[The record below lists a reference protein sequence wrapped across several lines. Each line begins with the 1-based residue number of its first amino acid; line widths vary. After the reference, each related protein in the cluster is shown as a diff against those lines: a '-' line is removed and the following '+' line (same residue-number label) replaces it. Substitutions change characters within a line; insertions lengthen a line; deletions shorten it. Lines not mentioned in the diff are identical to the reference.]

1 MEQDKIIYNH
11 GKVVNACIV
20 YQISKHFNVSIYSTL
35 ENCFF
40 GAVSLTK
47 NANINRSKSCG
58 YGTGFD
64 RHGYFSHTS
73 GETGRNVTI
82 FGVDMSSSTKIDNRK
97 KDILTLG
104 KNLTQWLEHTLSAE
118 KMHSISFTVN
128 NEKFA
133 LACIIMERIIIC
145 LLMVQIS
152 TIQSK
157 GFWDCSNSIILR
169 QQFKSLVSR

>member
-1 MEQDKIIYNH
+1 MEQDKIIYKH

-20 YQISKHFNVSIYSTL
+20 YQISKHFNVSSYSTI

-73 GETGRNVTI
+73 GVTGRNVII
-82 FGVDMSSSTKIDNRK
+82 FGVDMISSTKIDNK
-97 KDILTLG
+97 KNDILILCKG
-104 KNLTQWLEHTLSAE
+104 PTQGLEHTL
-118 KMHSISFTVN
+118 
-128 NEKFA
+128 FA
-133 LACIIMERIIIC
+133 
-145 LLMVQIS
+145 
-152 TIQSK
+152 K
-157 GFWDCSNSIILR
+157 N
-169 QQFKSLVSR
+169 